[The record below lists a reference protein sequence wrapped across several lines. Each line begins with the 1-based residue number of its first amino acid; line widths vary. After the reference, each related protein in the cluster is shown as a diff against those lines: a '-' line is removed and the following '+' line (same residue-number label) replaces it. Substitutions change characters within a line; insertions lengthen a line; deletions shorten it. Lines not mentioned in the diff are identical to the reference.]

1 MNDHDHP
8 QDGPPETG
16 LSPETPVDAGSQALA
31 EALRS
36 SFTIVK
42 VVMVLLVLV
51 FLASGLFTVGPEQR
65 AIILRFGKAQGEGEK
80 ALLLPGLHWSFPY
93 PIDEHIKVS
102 IGGLQQVSST
112 IGWYA
117 QTPEQMLAG
126 IEPPAGPTLNPIT
139 EGYVMTADDNIIHS
153 RATLTYR
160 INDPIRYVF
169 SFVNAS
175 NAVQSLLDNALLHA
189 TADFKVDD
197 VITRDVAGFQDE
209 VRRRATQLVEK
220 QGLGIIIEQCAVQS
234 VPPRQLKDAFA
245 SVLKAEVTRSKVLDE
260 ARSYENQVTNKA
272 GADAESLINLAQSD
286 RARLVSDV
294 AAQAQRF
301 EEILPQYR
309 RHPALFE
316 QQRLTETLS
325 RVLTNAQDKIYLSDS
340 PGGKQKQL
348 RLLLNR
354 EPPKLKTEETKP

>member
-8 QDGPPETG
+8 QNGPPEPA
-16 LSPETPVDAGSQALA
+16 LPPETPVDAGSQALA

-42 VVMVLLVLV
+42 VVMVLLALV

-65 AIILRFGKAQGEGEK
+65 AIILRFGKAQGQGEK

-112 IGWYA
+112 VGWYA
-117 QTPEQMLAG
+117 VTPEQMLAG
-126 IEPPAGPTLNPIT
+126 IEPPTGGTLNPIAD
-139 EGYVMTADDNIIHS
+139 GYVLTADDNIIHS

-160 INDPIRYVF
+160 ITDPIRYVF

-175 NAVQSLLDNALLHA
+175 NTVQSLLDNALLHA
-189 TADFKVDD
+189 AASFKVDD
-197 VITRDVAGFQDE
+197 ILTRDVAGFQEE
-209 VRRRATQLVEK
+209 VRRRAMQLVDK
-220 QGLGIIIEQCAVQS
+220 QELGITVEQCAIAS

-245 SVLKAEVTRSKVLDE
+245 SVLKAEVMRSKVLNE

-294 AAQAQRF
+294 AAQAERF
-301 EEILPQYR
+301 QEILPQYQ

-316 QQRLTETLS
+316 QQRLTETLGK
-325 RVLTNAQDKIYLSDS
+325 VLTNVLDKIFLAESAD
-340 PGGKQKQL
+340 GKPREL

-354 EPPKLKTEETKP
+354 ELPKPKTEEAKP

>member
-1 MNDHDHP
+1 
-8 QDGPPETG
+8 
-16 LSPETPVDAGSQALA
+16 
-31 EALRS
+31 
-36 SFTIVK
+36 
-42 VVMVLLVLV
+42 
-51 FLASGLFTVGPEQR
+51 
-65 AIILRFGKAQGEGEK
+65 
-80 ALLLPGLHWSFPY
+80 
-93 PIDEHIKVS
+93 
-102 IGGLQQVSST
+102 
-112 IGWYA
+112 
-117 QTPEQMLAG
+117 MLAG
-126 IEPPAGPTLNPIT
+126 IEPPAGPMLNPIAD
-139 EGYVMTADDNIIHS
+139 GYVMTADANIMHS

-175 NAVQSLLDNALLHA
+175 NTVQSLLDNALLHA
-189 TADFKVDD
+189 AACFKVDD
-197 VITRDVAGFQDE
+197 ILTRDVAGFQEE
-209 VRRRATQLVEK
+209 VRRRATQLVAK
-220 QGLGIIIEQCAVQS
+220 QDIGINVEQCAIQS

-245 SVLKAEVTRSKVLDE
+245 SVLKAEVMRSKVLDE
-260 ARSYENQVTNKA
+260 ARSYENQVTNRA

-301 EEILPQYR
+301 QEILPQYQ

-325 RVLTNAQDKIYLSDS
+325 HVFTNAQDKIFLADS

-354 EPPKLKTEETKP
+354 EPPKLKSQETKP